1 MGSRLRER
9 REHADLTLGQV
20 AEYEQIGRQYLSK
33 LELGVNEPPTWPLL
47 AQLARRYNTSA
58 DYLLGLSDDPS
69 PRRDE
74 PLPEP
79 VRELLQ
85 LSVELPASRQ
95 EELLELAHVL
105 YEAEQRANVREYRRL
120 RALVLRLPDGQQL
133 AEVIDD
139 ALRLAESGDLD
150 GAWALVDAYLAD
162 RPPGD
167 ALDDRSEDVEL

>member
-1 MGSRLRER
+1 MKQRTWADWETKPPEAFEHLTRLV
-9 REHADLTLGQV
+9 H
-20 AEYEQIGRQYLSK
+20 
-33 LELGVNEPPTWPLL
+33 
-47 AQLARRYNTSA
+47 RYNTSA
-58 DYLLGLSDDPS
+58 DYLLGLSDDPL
-69 PRRDE
+69 PRRDA

-133 AEVIDD
+133 AAIIDD
-139 ALRLAESGDLD
+139 ALRLAETGDLD
-150 GAWALVDAYLAD
+150 GAWALVDAHMVD
-162 RPPGD
+162 RPAEE
-167 ALDDRSEDVEL
+167 ALEDRSEQI